1 MRQDYSIMENQIWVL
16 QEENESLKK
25 SLINAIQASQML
37 LQKINRAE
45 NLIIDL
51 YKKYDKIN
59 RKEVQNGNRK
69 NRKASKGKAIP

>member
-59 RKEVQNGNRK
+59 RKEVQNDNRK
-69 NRKASKGKAIP
+69 DRETSKGKAVP